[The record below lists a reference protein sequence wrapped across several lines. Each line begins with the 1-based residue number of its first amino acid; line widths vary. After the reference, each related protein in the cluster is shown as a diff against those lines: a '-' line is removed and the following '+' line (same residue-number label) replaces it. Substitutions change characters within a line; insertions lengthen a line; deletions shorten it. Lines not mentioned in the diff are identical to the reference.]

1 MSDGV
6 QNAAFAAGMPAW
18 DTKPRY
24 DPGVLVGNWYEER
37 KKYHKANLDHT
48 SSYRTD
54 YNPYG
59 GASPDFLVRRN
70 AVHRGEGMG
79 HKHLFGHHGKAYDK
93 SLITWYDQDY
103 NGRGLKR
110 PTSQGL
116 PDLREWKVGT
126 QMAWIPEKTDFPIFG
141 EPTNWGLAQEKIAE
155 WHKDNCAAK
164 TEEATKTDFTTTT
177 KHFFGKV
184 PEQTR
189 VDRFYIGKSLN
200 KQKSTVLPLS
210 TKTLDAL
217 SAVS

>member
-1 MSDGV
+1 MGEAFFKLVYFVYKMSDGV

-70 AVHRGEGMG
+70 AVHRGDGMG

-110 PTSQGL
+110 PPSQGL

-126 QMAWIPEKTDFPIFG
+126 QMAWIPEKTDFP
-141 EPTNWGLAQEKIAE
+141 
-155 WHKDNCAAK
+155 
-164 TEEATKTDFTTTT
+164 TTT